1 MARVDEP
8 VLARHVHDELDRR
21 LVRLLEGSV

>member
-8 VLARHVHDELDRR
+8 ALARHVHDELDRR
-21 LVRLLEGSV
+21 LVRLLEVAA